1 MSKQWLITALVAL
14 VVLGAFV
21 TPVAAQPGGN
31 VDECQNAE
39 EGPGEDGPPGFVGS
53 LMPDFL
59 SDLFASLPVPNFVK
73 ALFGAPTC

>member
-1 MSKQWLITALVAL
+1 MSRTWIIPVVAVLVIAS
-14 VVLGAFV
+14 AFAA
-21 TPVAAQPGGN
+21 PVAAQPGGD

-39 EGPGEDGPPGFVGS
+39 EGPGENGPPGFVGS
-53 LMPDFL
+53 LMPQFL

>member
-1 MSKQWLITALVAL
+1 MSHSWLIPVVAVLVIAS
-14 VVLGAFV
+14 AFV
-21 TPVAAQPGGN
+21 APVAAQPGDT

-39 EGPGEDGPPGFVGS
+39 EGPGENGPPGFVGS
-53 LMPDFL
+53 LMPQFL